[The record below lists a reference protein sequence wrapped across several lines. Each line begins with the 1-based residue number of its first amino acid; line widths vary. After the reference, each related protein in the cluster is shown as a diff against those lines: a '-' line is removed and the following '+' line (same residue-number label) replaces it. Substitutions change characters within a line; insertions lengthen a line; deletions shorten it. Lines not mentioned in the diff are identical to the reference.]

1 MSKQEIEEQL
11 VVARRQLE
19 QYRAKY
25 ANYAKRY
32 DMYRLA
38 ADDEGAE
45 IAWRCIGYCE
55 KEIKELEALL

>member
-1 MSKQEIEEQL
+1 MEKHEIEQQL
-11 VVARRQLE
+11 AEAKRQLE

-55 KEIKELEALL
+55 REIKDLEALL